1 MMKPTGTCLQRVH
14 RALIASTGLVLS
26 VMICALFCPTA
37 PCADERQVFFHTG
50 FDSDTLDPGVTLVRE
65 NPSYYSLT
73 ERPGFFRLK
82 TQKQSLNSY
91 PQTEPS
97 TENIL
102 LAACPDNDFIVDT
115 FLEFHP
121 AEEYHQA
128 GVLIY
133 QDDDH
138 FIKLASAINRGLPQ
152 PRFFQFYCQDG
163 PDVAYTNVFVALD
176 QVYLRIERVGDIYT
190 GYYSSDGENYVAVDA
205 LTASFETPSAGL
217 IGENGSI
224 GTTTPALADFDY
236 LTISLRVAVLDTIR
250 SLTLAWSSTV
260 GKTYR
265 VQRRE
270 TLLTQEW
277 TDISPD
283 IVATDTKTFWTDYGD
298 EQSGRPAP
306 GWTSLTEAYYRIVE
320 Q

>member
-1 MMKPTGTCLQRVH
+1 MGTGWISLQELERGLAVS
-14 RALIASTGLVLS
+14 AGWIASAVLI
-26 VMICALFCPTA
+26 VAFCPPA
-37 PCADERQVFFHTG
+37 SHAAGNGIFFHTG
-50 FDSDTLDPGVTLVRE
+50 FDSETLDPGLSFIRE

-102 LAACPDNDFIVDT
+102 LTSCPDKDFVVDT

-121 AEEYHQA
+121 TQEYHQA
-128 GVLIY
+128 GLVIY
-133 QDDDH
+133 EDDDH
-138 FIKLASAINRGLPQ
+138 FIKLVSAINRGLPQ
-152 PRFFQFYCQDG
+152 PRFFQFYSQDG
-163 PDVAYTNVFVALD
+163 PDVAYANAPATLD
-176 QVYLRIERVGDIYT
+176 QMYLRVERVGDTYA
-190 GYYSSDGENYVAVDA
+190 GYYSSDGENYILVDA
-205 LTASFETPSAGL
+205 LTNPLETPSAGL

-224 GTTTPALADFDY
+224 GTTTPALADYDY
-236 LTISLRVAVLDTIR
+236 LTITLRLAIVDTIQ
-250 SLTLAWSSTV
+250 SFTLGWSSTV

-270 TLLTQEW
+270 SLLTQEW

-298 EQSGRPAP
+298 EASGRPAP
-306 GWTSLTEAYYRIVE
+306 GWSEVSEAYYRVVE